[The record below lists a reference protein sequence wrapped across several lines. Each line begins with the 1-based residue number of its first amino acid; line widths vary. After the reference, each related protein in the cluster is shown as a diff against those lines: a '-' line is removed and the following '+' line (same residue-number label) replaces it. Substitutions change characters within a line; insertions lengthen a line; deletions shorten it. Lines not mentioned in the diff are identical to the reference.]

1 MLTSTRPLLITLR
14 EHPVQGISSLLD
26 NPRSQYAHLITTRL
40 LIGDLNNNNPQSRL
54 THVLHFVARTL
65 NIPSSQKS
73 IANPHPTTTQQ
84 HDRYTRAATIYPC
97 PILKVSIPGYPH
109 MCEYC
114 ALLRHVLTNSHT
126 NDYPLCASPHPN
138 ERIPTTCT
146 SCVVFAL
153 IRQKLFVERWNDI
166 QHRLV
171 PAHQSQLRPSLNS
184 SQSGNSAL
192 PTRQHGTSPLSNQ
205 APTPAP
211 TSVVVRIYI
220 NFILSLQT
228 YVKIQKVLTTNPS
241 SPLCT
246 MIHIAHPV
254 LPLTMKKSTLA
265 PKP

>member
-1 MLTSTRPLLITLR
+1 MSDLSIIYHAAKHTYHIERTLRTRPRLRYSLAKLTYIPNNDTVLTSTRPLLITLR

-97 PILKVSIPGYPH
+97 PILKVSIPGHPH

-146 SCVVFAL
+146 NCVVFVL
-153 IRQKLFVERWNDI
+153 IRQKYLRND
-166 QHRLV
+166 
-171 PAHQSQLRPSLNS
+171 
-184 SQSGNSAL
+184 
-192 PTRQHGTSPLSNQ
+192 GTTFSTDWYLH
-205 APTPAP
+205 
-211 TSVVVRIYI
+211 I
-220 NFILSLQT
+220 NRN
-228 YVKIQKVLTTNPS
+228 YDP
-241 SPLCT
+241 P
-246 MIHIAHPV
+246 
-254 LPLTMKKSTLA
+254 
-265 PKP
+265 